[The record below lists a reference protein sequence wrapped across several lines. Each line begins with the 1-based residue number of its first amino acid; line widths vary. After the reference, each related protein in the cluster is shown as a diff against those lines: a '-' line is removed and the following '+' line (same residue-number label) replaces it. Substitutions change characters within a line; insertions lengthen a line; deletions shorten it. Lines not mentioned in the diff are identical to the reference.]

1 MKRKA
6 RVSNIK
12 ELQTTI
18 VKKKKTLITYKA
30 INMKK
35 MILSLAAV
43 MMMGFS
49 VFANGTGNVVT
60 QEARDAFKKDFS
72 TASNI
77 RWEQTNNDFLKAT
90 FSLNGQI
97 LTAYYFANGDLR
109 AVVRNI
115 TSDQLPINLLT
126 SLRRDYTAFWISD
139 LFEISSDGQTSY
151 YVTIENSDKKIVLKS
166 DDLASWGIYS
176 KERKTDTE

>member
-1 MKRKA
+1 
-6 RVSNIK
+6 
-12 ELQTTI
+12 
-18 VKKKKTLITYKA
+18 
-30 INMKK
+30 MKK

-49 VFANGTGNVVT
+49 VFANGTDNVVT
-60 QEARDAFKKDFS
+60 QEARDAFKKDFA
-72 TASNI
+72 TASDI
-77 RWEQTNNDFLKAT
+77 RWEQTNNNFLKAT

-139 LFEISSDGQTSY
+139 LFEISSDGQTTY

-166 DDLASWGIYS
+166 DDLSSWGIYS

>member
-1 MKRKA
+1 
-6 RVSNIK
+6 
-12 ELQTTI
+12 
-18 VKKKKTLITYKA
+18 
-30 INMKK
+30 MKK
-35 MILSLAAV
+35 MILSLAAI

-49 VFANGTGNVVT
+49 VFANGNDNVVS
-60 QEARDAFKKDFS
+60 QEARNAFKKDFA

-77 RWEQTNNDFLKAT
+77 RWEQTNNNFLKAT

-115 TSDQLPINLLT
+115 TSDQLPINLIT

-139 LFEISSDGQTSY
+139 LFEISSDGQTTY

-166 DDLASWGIYS
+166 DDLSSWDVYS
-176 KERKTDTE
+176 KERKTEME

>member
-1 MKRKA
+1 
-6 RVSNIK
+6 
-12 ELQTTI
+12 
-18 VKKKKTLITYKA
+18 
-30 INMKK
+30 MKK

-43 MMMGFS
+43 IMMGFS
-49 VFANGTGNVVT
+49 VFANGTDNVVT
-60 QEARDAFKKDFS
+60 QEARDAFKKDFA

-77 RWEQTNNDFLKAT
+77 RWEQTNNNFLKAT

-115 TSDQLPINLLT
+115 TSDQLPINLLA

-139 LFEISSDGQTSY
+139 LFEISSDGQTTY

-166 DDLASWGIYS
+166 DDLSSWGIYS